1 MRQRIIEDFQRQLFR
16 TCGIRT
22 LVLTAYEGEE
32 HDLRVGMY
40 VLSDAPSSYQTLTL
54 HSLAS
59 DDVESILKDG
69 KSFLKF
75 CPEWKNAALW
85 EEWVQFG
92 VECFSDGLSLIS
104 SYIITLHTIQIFLL
118 ALKSRNS
125 RTSPKQLIRRFRLLW
140 SLMDAPFFLS
150 SLR

>member
-1 MRQRIIEDFQRQLFR
+1 
-16 TCGIRT
+16 
-22 LVLTAYEGEE
+22 
-32 HDLRVGMY
+32 MY

-75 CPEWKNAALW
+75 CPEWKNVALW

-104 SYIITLHTIQIFLL
+104 SYIITLHMLQIFLL

-125 RTSPKQLIRRFRLLW
+125 QTSPKQLMRRFLLLW

-150 SLR
+150 SLC